1 MNSLFIG
8 DSITEGFPVHELLS
22 GKHII
27 NRGISGTSSGEILE
41 YLSPQWLEDDPDQVF
56 VCLGT
61 NDIARDIDDDAIL
74 ANLSG
79 ILDKVRSFST
89 KENVRFYLTSLFP
102 TRDNAPRPNER
113 INQLN
118 IKIHRLAEKY
128 QQSYL
133 HLNIFFRDENNQL
146 EKSVTDDGLHLN
158 RQGYALWAQLIES
171 LV

>member
-8 DSITEGFPVHELLS
+8 DSITEGFPVHELLP
-22 GKHII
+22 GKRII

-41 YLSPQWLEDDPDQVF
+41 YLSPQWLEDEPDQVF

-61 NDIARDIDDDAIL
+61 NDIARGIEDDAIL

-79 ILDKVRSFST
+79 IVDKVRSLSK
-89 KENVRFYLTSLFP
+89 KENLRFYLTSLFP
-102 TRDNAPRPNER
+102 TRDNSPRPNER

-118 IKIHRLAEKY
+118 IKIHRLAETY
-128 QQSYL
+128 RHSYL
-133 HLNIFFRDENNQL
+133 HLNPFFRDNTNRL
-146 EKSVTDDGLHLN
+146 EKSFTDDGLHLN
-158 RQGYALWAQLIES
+158 NEGYKLWATLIDG

>member
-8 DSITEGFPVHELLS
+8 DSITEGFPVHELMP
-22 GKHII
+22 GKRII

-41 YLSPQWLEDDPDQVF
+41 YLSPQWLEDEPDAVF

-61 NDIARDIDDDAIL
+61 NDIARGIEDDAIL

-79 ILDKVRSFST
+79 IVDKVHSLST
-89 KENVRFYLTSLFP
+89 KRNLRFYLTSLFP

-118 IKIHRLAEKY
+118 IKIHRLAEMY

-133 HLNIFFRDENNQL
+133 HLNVFLRDATNRL
-146 EKSVTDDGLHLN
+146 EKSFTDDGLHLN
-158 RQGYALWAQLIES
+158 RAGYTIWAKLIES